1 MYVKFVYNNLRLQI
15 KATLLKRLFL
25 KQSLLLQL
33 LNSTDSMRSLQLL
46 LFFLSKYVA
55 N

>member
-15 KATLLKRLFL
+15 TATFLKLLFL
-25 KQSLLLQL
+25 KQSFLLQL

-46 LFFLSKYVA
+46 FFLSKYVA